1 LRAAYTPA
9 LALSTRNWSRS
20 RLRDAPHPE
29 SEAFAYAEG
38 NDERAGR
45 YTGLAGGRDVTSS
58 SKAASC
64 CSFVSR
70 LPGGNSASYVDPH
83 VIFNVKGNDYRLVT
97 YIDYERGF
105 VVMKWFGTHADYDR
119 EGWK

>member
-1 LRAAYTPA
+1 
-9 LALSTRNWSRS
+9 
-20 RLRDAPHPE
+20 
-29 SEAFAYAEG
+29 
-38 NDERAGR
+38 
-45 YTGLAGGRDVTSS
+45 
-58 SKAASC
+58 
-64 CSFVSR
+64 
-70 LPGGNSASYVDPH
+70 LPGSNSTSYVDPH